1 MSDPDARAK
10 REPPERT
17 GPRRNPLMPPPK
29 VNGAAYQNGEFAGS
43 RPEQH
48 SGDIPKDALECGVR
62 IAYTV
67 IDEYLRRGYKAAQDS
82 KIQRTEEGNM
92 FDNRNY
98 YSGGNNPW
106 GWGGAPMLPWMSM
119 MRAWTEM
126 LCAFTPGCMPQP
138 PQGMWNPGCYSAGSA
153 PLPPV
158 SLSVE
163 TTRIVVATASINPA
177 AECLNLKID
186 GLRNNGNRIERVSIH
201 S

>member
-1 MSDPDARAK
+1 
-10 REPPERT
+10 
-17 GPRRNPLMPPPK
+17 
-29 VNGAAYQNGEFAGS
+29 
-43 RPEQH
+43 
-48 SGDIPKDALECGVR
+48 
-62 IAYTV
+62 
-67 IDEYLRRGYKAAQDS
+67 
-82 KIQRTEEGNM
+82 
-92 FDNRNY
+92 
-98 YSGGNNPW
+98 
-106 GWGGAPMLPWMSM
+106 MSM

-201 S
+201 SNQGIVKIVVVVKDEPAGVYSGQIQDSAGRSVGSIYVEIKDSVERKK